1 MINMANVKT
10 IVVDLDKTL
19 LHTDKTLS
27 EYTVGVLKECKRQA
41 IKIMVATARPLR
53 TAMQYCEMID
63 FDAMVVSNGARI
75 ISGNRRTEY
84 GICQERAEQ
93 LLNALN
99 QYPALRITLETGDC
113 AYSNKTIDDYET
125 ILSND
130 LVGIAKAEGVL
141 KILVH
146 IDSKEVLD
154 IVEKELT
161 EDLYYTIANGYL
173 IQIMNKAA
181 TKWNGIKAMLDICN
195 YSPNETAY
203 FGDDYDDIEAIKMC
217 GIGIAVC
224 NGIDEVKAV
233 ANYIAE
239 SNDADGV
246 ARFIEQ
252 RILKKL

>member
-1 MINMANVKT
+1 MANVKT

-19 LHTDKTLS
+19 LHTDKTLF

-113 AYSNKTIDDYET
+113 AYSNKPIDDYET
-125 ILSND
+125 ILSNSVSNGMGPNAPCR
-130 LVGIAKAEGVL
+130 LISCRGRCQRAE
-141 KILVH
+141 
-146 IDSKEVLD
+146 
-154 IVEKELT
+154 
-161 EDLYYTIANGYL
+161 N
-173 IQIMNKAA
+173 Q
-181 TKWNGIKAMLDICN
+181 
-195 YSPNETAY
+195 YSS
-203 FGDDYDDIEAIKMC
+203 FH
-217 GIGIAVC
+217 
-224 NGIDEVKAV
+224 
-233 ANYIAE
+233 
-239 SNDADGV
+239 S
-246 ARFIEQ
+246 R
-252 RILKKL
+252 R